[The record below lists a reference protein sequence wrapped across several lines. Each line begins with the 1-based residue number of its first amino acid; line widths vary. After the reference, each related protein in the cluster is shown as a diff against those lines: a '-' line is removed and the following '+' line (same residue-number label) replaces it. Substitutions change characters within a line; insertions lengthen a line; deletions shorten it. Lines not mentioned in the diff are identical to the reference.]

1 MTPTRKTASSGLPV
15 LRGQTSSRGS
25 LRHERAARASPRNRA
40 PRAISGQVCSSQAV
54 PLSSKPRGCY
64 NGTRSPL
71 TPLDK
76 SEPHDKLLKTHQPRA
91 LRALRHR
98 DRVHRRRVRVGV
110 LLLDGQG
117 NRVLLVHAAHAHRPG
132 GGCVSAGACGGAIRL
147 STVSAHRLHRRRAT
161 HRVLRQENGCTPRR
175 AHRRH
180 GQGEERR
187 PL

>member
-1 MTPTRKTASSGLPV
+1 MTPTGKAASSGLPV
-15 LRGQTSSRGS
+15 IRGQTSRRGS
-25 LRHERAARASPRNRA
+25 LQHARAARASPRNRA
-40 PRAISGQVCSSQAV
+40 PRAIPGQTYSSQAV
-54 PLSSKPRGCY
+54 HLSSKPRGCY

-76 SEPHDKLLKTHQPRA
+76 SEPHDQLLKSHQPRA

-98 DRVHRRRVRVGV
+98 DRVHRWCVRVGV

-117 NRVLLVHAAHAHRPG
+117 DRVLLLHASCAHRPG
-132 GGCVSAGACGGAIRL
+132 GGCVSAGTCGGAIRL
-147 STVSAHRLHRRRAT
+147 SAVSAHRMHCRRAT
-161 HRVLRQENGCTPRR
+161 HRVLRQENGCAPRR